1 MGPNPIR
8 LCPYKTGTED
18 AETHTGRMSHE
29 DEGRDRGDAA
39 ETKER
44 QNANKPPEAGEGPGA
59 GPPSASDET
68 DPATP

>member
-44 QNANKPPEAGEGPGA
+44 QNANKPP
-59 GPPSASDET
+59 SASDET
-68 DPATP
+68 DPTTP